1 MPGRAASSCLSAWLT
16 VSFGM
21 PASMSRSSPTAPVAS
36 MTCSYAAASA
46 DAPEHVDSRY
56 GPLAPPEDTITLPPA
71 ALSALISPMIRE
83 SVSPIVPPHDGWQPV
98 ESASTNASVNAFCPV
113 AFATSTSVGDGYVM
127 STYGAT
133 LALPPPQSEV
143 FANTA
148 VTPAAFA
155 PPAATSTNPTT
166 ATRAAPSAT
175 TRRPTEDIAYLHT
188 ARQPD
193 TRTLIIK

>member
-133 LALPPPQSEV
+133 RALPPPGGVVGDVVGDGEAEV
-143 FANTA
+143 GDA
-148 VTPAAFA
+148 VGVPPPQAAPFTWHPLGVPAPDA
-155 PPAATSTNPTT
+155 TNPKLVL
-166 ATRAAPSAT
+166 APGASD
-175 TRRPTEDIAYLHT
+175 PL
-188 ARQPD
+188 
-193 TRTLIIK
+193 